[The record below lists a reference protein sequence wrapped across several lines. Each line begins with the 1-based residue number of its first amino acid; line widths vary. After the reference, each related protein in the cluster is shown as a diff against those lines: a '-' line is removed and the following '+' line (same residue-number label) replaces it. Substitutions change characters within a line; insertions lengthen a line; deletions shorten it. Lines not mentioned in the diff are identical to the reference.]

1 MNEIEE
7 KLNIKDMIY
16 EIRGKQ
22 VMLDSDLAKLYEC
35 KNGTKTINQAVKRN
49 VEKFPNDFLF
59 QLTSEEFLNLK
70 SQVGTSSINTY
81 GGVRKLPYV
90 FTEQGVAMLATILRT
105 PVATKVSID
114 IMRAFVEMRKF
125 IYSNRDIFR
134 RVISMENN
142 IEMLNDKQKENEKK
156 FDLIFNEFKG
166 KEFNEK
172 LFFNGQ
178 IYDAYSLLINI
189 IREAKTKIIIIDN
202 YFDKNILDILAYKDD
217 NVKAEIYVKNMK
229 TKLDIDKFNLQYSN
243 TIVKVVSNFH
253 DRFIIIDDKNL
264 YHIGASLKDL
274 GKKCFAINKL
284 DNFYISSIKKQL
296 KL

>member
-1 MNEIEE
+1 
-7 KLNIKDMIY
+7 
-16 EIRGKQ
+16 
-22 VMLDSDLAKLYEC
+22 
-35 KNGTKTINQAVKRN
+35 
-49 VEKFPNDFLF
+49 
-59 QLTSEEFLNLK
+59 
-70 SQVGTSSINTY
+70 
-81 GGVRKLPYV
+81 
-90 FTEQGVAMLATILRT
+90 
-105 PVATKVSID
+105 
-114 IMRAFVEMRKF
+114 
-125 IYSNRDIFR
+125 
-134 RVISMENN
+134 MENN
-142 IEMLNDKQKENEKK
+142 IEILNDKQKENEKK
-156 FDLIFNEFKG
+156 INLIFNEFKG

-172 LFFNGQ
+172 LFFDGQ

-189 IREAKTKIIIIDN
+189 IRKAKTKIIIIDN
-202 YFDKNILDILAYKDD
+202 YFDKNILDILVYKDD

>member
-1 MNEIEE
+1 M
-7 KLNIKDMIY
+7 
-16 EIRGKQ
+16 
-22 VMLDSDLAKLYEC
+22 
-35 KNGTKTINQAVKRN
+35 
-49 VEKFPNDFLF
+49 
-59 QLTSEEFLNLK
+59 
-70 SQVGTSSINTY
+70 
-81 GGVRKLPYV
+81 
-90 FTEQGVAMLATILRT
+90 
-105 PVATKVSID
+105 
-114 IMRAFVEMRKF
+114 
-125 IYSNRDIFR
+125 
-134 RVISMENN
+134 
-142 IEMLNDKQKENEKK
+142 
-156 FDLIFNEFKG
+156 
-166 KEFNEK
+166 
-172 LFFNGQ
+172 
-178 IYDAYSLLINI
+178 LINI